1 MASNDINTVNIR
13 PKRANAGKN
22 PKLDDFTVFGLA
34 KEPTEKTIKTMKMI
48 NDKLYGPNRE
58 TCPRKRR
65 IISAIPVPE
74 EETIMREGGQFGHP
88 DSYFQNSESESDSD
102 ATTEISD
109 SDDSASTKSDPMEGI
124 EPCEGTFSDEK
135 RKFKCD
141 HCDRYFEEEDIHE
154 ERNVT
159 DDYHLL
165 CHGCFNVVNE
175 QLITAEKMRKKRQR
189 QEEMDKLM
197 EEIVWPE
204 DAQTFSRNPA
214 HFEMTQPQY
223 PEMSITSGIIDLTI
237 DEPVPI
243 PDSGAFW
250 RYESDSNL
258 IVID

>member
-13 PKRANAGKN
+13 PKRANAGQN
-22 PKLDDFTVFGLA
+22 SQLEDFTVFGLA
-34 KEPTEKTIKTMKMI
+34 KKPTEKTIETMKKKM
-48 NDKLYGPNRE
+48 DGLYGPNRE
-58 TCPRKRR
+58 PSPRKRR
-65 IISAIPVPE
+65 ALAAIQLPV
-74 EETIMREGGQFGHP
+74 EETVMVKGGQFGHP
-88 DSYFQNSESESDSD
+88 VSYSEDIDSD

-109 SDDSASTKSDPMEGI
+109 SDDSASTQSDPMEGI
-124 EPCEGTFSDEK
+124 EPAEGTFSDEK

-165 CHGCFNVVNE
+165 CCSCFKVVE
-175 QLITAEKMRKKRQR
+175 ERLITAENIRKKKQR
-189 QEEMDKLM
+189 QEEMDKEY

-204 DAQTFSRNPA
+204 DAQLFSRNPA
-214 HFEMTQPQY
+214 NFEMTQPQY
-223 PEMSITSGIIDLTI
+223 PEKSITSGLIDLTI
-237 DEPVPI
+237 A

-250 RYESDSNL
+250 KYESDTNM

>member
-22 PKLDDFTVFGLA
+22 SQLEDFTVFGLA
-34 KEPTEKTIKTMKMI
+34 KKPTEKTIKIMKEKM
-48 NDKLYGPNRE
+48 NGLYGPNRE

-65 IISAIPVPE
+65 ALSSIPLPT
-74 EETIMREGGQFGHP
+74 EETVMVPGGQFGHP
-88 DSYFQNSESESDSD
+88 DSYFRKTESEYDSD
-102 ATTEISD
+102 ETTEISD
-109 SDDSASTKSDPMEGI
+109 SDDSASTQSDPMEGI
-124 EPCEGTFSDEK
+124 EPAEGTFPDDK

-165 CHGCFNVVNE
+165 CHGCFNFVNE
-175 QLITAEKMRKKRQR
+175 QLITAEKMRKKKQR
-189 QEEMDKLM
+189 QEEMDQMM

-204 DAQTFSRNPA
+204 DAQLFSRNPA

-223 PEMSITSGIIDLTI
+223 PEMSITTGLIDLTI
-237 DEPVPI
+237 A

>member
-1 MASNDINTVNIR
+1 MASNDINTDNIR

-22 PKLDDFTVFGLA
+22 PKLDDFSVFGLA
-34 KEPTEKTIKTMKMI
+34 KEPTEKTIRTMKKKM
-48 NDKLYGPNRE
+48 DGLYGPNRE

-65 IISAIPVPE
+65 SIATIQLPV
-74 EETIMREGGQFGHP
+74 EETVMVEGGQFGHP
-88 DSYFQNSESESDSD
+88 DSYFRDTESEYDSD

-109 SDDSASTKSDPMEGI
+109 SDDSASTQSDPMEGI
-124 EPCEGTFSDEK
+124 EPAEGTFPDDK
-135 RKFKCD
+135 RKWKCD
-141 HCDRYFEEEDIHE
+141 HCDMYYEEHDMHE

-165 CHGCFNVVNE
+165 CYSCFKVVE
-175 QLITAEKMRKKRQR
+175 ERLIVAEKYREKKRR
-189 QEEMDKLM
+189 QEEMDKAY

-204 DAQTFSRNPA
+204 DAQLFSRNPA

-223 PEMSITSGIIDLTI
+223 PEKSITSGLIDLTI
-237 DEPVPI
+237 A

-258 IVID
+258 IIID